1 MEISRVH
8 MISLAAEP
16 ERRAHAQAVL
26 ASLPWPGTLH
36 DACDCRTEAGFEA
49 TARQVAIGSEEDV
62 PIGYRPKWRG
72 PMTPAEVGCMAS
84 HVAVW
89 QAIAAAA
96 DGGQEQMHIVLEDDV
111 MVPDPATLAA
121 FFAGLGTAWDPL
133 PELLYLGYERFELA
147 ARPRLWPVVAALGNW
162 AMTVGQTLP
171 SLRHD
176 IRHHLLA
183 RRYPRPATAAV
194 AEPNRTLAR
203 QHHLLE
209 TGLHDGAWAYALSTT
224 GAHKLARL
232 ALPICLR
239 SDELMNVAVAT
250 GVLTAFTPPRKLAIP
265 RSDVA
270 STLFRDRDFRSY
282 TP

>member
-1 MEISRVH
+1 MDITRVH

-16 ERRAHAQAVL
+16 QRRAHAQSVL
-26 ASLPWPGTLH
+26 AALPWPGTLH
-36 DACDCRTEAGFEA
+36 DACDCRTPEGLEA
-49 TARQVAIGSEEDV
+49 TRQRVAIGSKSDV
-62 PIGYRPKWRG
+62 PVGYQPKWRG
-72 PMTPAEVGCMAS
+72 PMTPAEIGCMAS
-84 HVAVW
+84 HVGVW
-89 QAIAAAA
+89 QEIAASAT
-96 DGGQEQMHIVLEDDV
+96 GGQEELHIVLEDDV
-111 MVPDPATLAA
+111 MVPDPQALAA
-121 FFAGLGTAWDPL
+121 FFAGLGEAWDPL
-133 PELLYLGYERFELA
+133 PELLYLGYERFEPAL
-147 ARPRLWPVVAALGNW
+147 RPPLWPVVAALGNL
-162 AMTVGQTLP
+162 AMSLGQTLP

-209 TGLHDGAWAYALSTT
+209 AGLHDGAWAYALSTT
-224 GAHKLARL
+224 GAHKLAQL

-250 GVLTAFTPPRKLAIP
+250 GVLTAFTPQRKLAIP

-270 STLFRDRDFRSY
+270 STLFRDRDFRTY